1 MSYIP
6 EALRQQVIDR
16 AQGRCEY
23 CLIHQQDSLYAH
35 EIDHVIPEKHRGVT
49 SLENLCLACLD
60 CNRHKGSDFASF
72 DPETGEV
79 ALLFNPREQSW
90 SDHFRLEGAR
100 IVPTFSRRAGDRLR
114 PPTQRSIAPTCT
126 AGIVSGRALSY
137 QLTSRAVCERSTFVP
152 RIPVDHC

>member
-1 MSYIP
+1 MSYIA

-23 CLIHQQDSLYAH
+23 CLIHQQDSLYMH

-79 ALLFNPREQSW
+79 ALLFNPREQNW
-90 SDHFRLEGAR
+90 TDHFRLDGAE
-100 IVPTFSRRAGDRLR
+100 IVPISAAGRVTVFVLQLNDPMRLR
-114 PPTQRSIAPTCT
+114 ARQGLLAAGRYPVSRS
-126 AGIVSGRALSY
+126 
-137 QLTSRAVCERSTFVP
+137 
-152 RIPVDHC
+152 